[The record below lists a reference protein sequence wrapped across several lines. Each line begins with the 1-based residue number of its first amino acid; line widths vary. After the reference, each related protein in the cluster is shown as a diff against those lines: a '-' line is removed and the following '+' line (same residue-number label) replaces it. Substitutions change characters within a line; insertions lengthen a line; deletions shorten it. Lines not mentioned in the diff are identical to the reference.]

1 MIKLTN
7 GWKVP
12 GELEEMN
19 NMLSDFQRNL
29 AQMEN
34 ENPLTIFR
42 ENMEKG
48 LLYKAS
54 LQDAMNQLNT
64 YTSLYISSMELK
76 ELISNKLK
84 Q

>member
-7 GWKVP
+7 GWNVP
-12 GELEEMN
+12 GELEEMK

-42 ENMEKG
+42 ENMENG

-76 ELISNKLK
+76 ELISKKLK